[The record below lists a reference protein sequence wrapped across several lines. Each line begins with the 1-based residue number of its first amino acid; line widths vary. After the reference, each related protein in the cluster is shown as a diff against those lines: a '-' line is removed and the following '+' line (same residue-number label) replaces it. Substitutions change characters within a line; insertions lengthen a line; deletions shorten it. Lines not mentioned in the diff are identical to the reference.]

1 MPTPFQQNHTAGYSA
16 VVSRSLRYATNIPA
30 LAAILN
36 HGKEKKLPNIVLRN
50 ISRSGAR
57 IFSGVPLTI
66 GETIVLH
73 FYLPESGLP
82 FRAICDVI
90 WSDSQGQCGLR
101 FQEVSEQHRRRLNAW
116 LTSKATEQ

>member
-1 MPTPFQQNHTAGYSA
+1 MPTLFQHDHTTGYSA
-16 VVSRSLRYATNIPA
+16 AVSRSLRYATNIPA

-36 HGKEKKLPNIVLRN
+36 HGKEKKLPNTVLRN

-57 IFSGVPLTI
+57 IFSGVALPI

-101 FQEVSEQHRRRLNAW
+101 FQEVSDQHWRRLNAW
-116 LTSKATEQ
+116 LISKAGEQ